1 MTLRLTHPCFWQPK
15 IHLAHVDVRSI
26 KEAIKKSNIEL
37 GSLEPAMLRFLTN
50 PEISQMK
57 QVLDFSYNKGKIK
70 S

>member
-1 MTLRLTHPCFWQPK
+1 MTLCLTHPCFFQPK
-15 IHLAHVDVRSI
+15 IHPAHVDVRSI

-37 GSLEPAMLRFLTN
+37 GSLDPGMLCFLTN
-50 PEISQMK
+50 AEIPQMK